1 MGRFFERVTIELE
14 KGQEMFIETN
24 RLVIVTI
31 EQALAMQLGL
41 VDETRKMD
49 VATQLLVGTPRIRLS
64 LQLRS

>member
-1 MGRFFERVTIELE
+1 
-14 KGQEMFIETN
+14 
-24 RLVIVTI
+24 
-31 EQALAMQLGL
+31 MQLGL